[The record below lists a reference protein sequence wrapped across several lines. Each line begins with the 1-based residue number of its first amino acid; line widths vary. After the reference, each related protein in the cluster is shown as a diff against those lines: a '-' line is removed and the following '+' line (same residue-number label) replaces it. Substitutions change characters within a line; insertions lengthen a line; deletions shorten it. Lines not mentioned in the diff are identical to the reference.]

1 MSGFLTID
9 LAKLPAPQVIETVDY
24 EALLAEM
31 KAQAVA
37 LVPDLAPFLELESE
51 PAAILL
57 QVCAYYRALDRS
69 AFNDGAHA
77 CMLGLSTGADL
88 DQLAAYWGVTRKITQ
103 EADAS
108 VSPAIPQILET
119 DDAFRARAQ
128 SSLEG
133 FSTAGPRG
141 AYVFH
146 ALSADGAVKDASA
159 TSPAAGEVV
168 VSILSHDG
176 NGAPLNTVL
185 TAVEAA
191 LNHEDIRPLTD
202 LVTVQGATII
212 EYAVEA
218 EFVLYDGPVE
228 DEVTAA
234 ARAAIEAHVATRHRL
249 GYDIT
254 LSGIYAALHQGGVQ
268 KVTLTSPAA
277 DIEVGD
283 GEAAFCTAITLTSG
297 GRDV

>member
-9 LAKLPAPQVIETVDY
+9 LSKLPAPQVIETVEY
-24 EALLAEM
+24 EVLLAEM
-31 KAQAVA
+31 KAQAVT
-37 LVPDLAPFLELESE
+37 LVPDLAPFLDLESE

-57 QVCAYYRALDRS
+57 QVCAYYRALDRA
-69 AFNDGAHA
+69 AFNDGARA
-77 CMLGLSTGADL
+77 CMLGLASGTDL
-88 DQLAAYWGVTRKITQ
+88 DQLAAYWGVSRKVTQ

-108 VSPAIPQILET
+108 VSPAIPEILET

-128 SSLEG
+128 TSLEG

-168 VSILSHDG
+168 VSVLSHEG
-176 NGAPLNTVL
+176 NGAPLNAVL
-185 TAVEAA
+185 MAVEAA
-191 LNHEDIRPLTD
+191 LNDEDVRPLTD
-202 LVTVQGATII
+202 LLTVQGATVI

-218 EFVLYDGPVE
+218 ELVLYEGPVE

-234 ARAAIEAHVATRHRL
+234 AQAAIEGHVAARHRL
-249 GYDIT
+249 GHDIT
-254 LSGIYAALHQGGVQ
+254 LSGIYAALHQAGVQ

-277 DIEVGD
+277 DILVD
-283 GEAAFCTAITLTSG
+283 DNEAAFCTGVTLTSG